1 MFVQN
6 SKSIKNV
13 RVRGPDNPILVFV
26 EKTHMLLKLTIW
38 IMWVPSRSWRIF
50 SRVLRGDHNKCVGEA
65 VGKPTSS
72 KIDDHQWC
80 HLDMRSCLVWR
91 QQTTRTSSIYVYITI
106 SYNSFEK
113 SYAAFFPLIS
123 KSWTSKTRSAWGGM
137 RPPAAPPAPYPL
149 KKRREKKR
157 TH

>member
-72 KIDDHQWC
+72 KIDDHQ
-80 HLDMRSCLVWR
+80 
-91 QQTTRTSSIYVYITI
+91 
-106 SYNSFEK
+106 
-113 SYAAFFPLIS
+113 
-123 KSWTSKTRSAWGGM
+123 
-137 RPPAAPPAPYPL
+137 
-149 KKRREKKR
+149 
-157 TH
+157 